1 MTLRSSPG
9 AQARSTEVEFVGS
22 DGIHLRADKWS
33 APRPDTRPETVLL
46 LHGGGQTRRSW
57 HATGYRLAVAG
68 WDAVAVDAR
77 GHGDSEWA
85 VAGGYSLDAFVADVY
100 AIAETLPRPIVL
112 VGASL
117 GGMAALVAEGE
128 QPGLASALVLVDVVP
143 RPNEAGRA
151 RIRAFM
157 ASAPDGFADLEEVVE
172 ALQTYNPHRPHPRS
186 LDGLRKN
193 LRRRVDGRW
202 YWHWDPRFL
211 EFGDEPTR
219 GADVIRLFQAAR
231 RISVPT
237 LLIRGS
243 ESDVVTLDGAR
254 ELLEIIPHAGAVEVQ
269 AGHMVAGD
277 DNDVFTTEL
286 VGFLA
291 AAHRAATDA

>member
-1 MTLRSSPG
+1 
-9 AQARSTEVEFVGS
+9 
-22 DGIHLRADKWS
+22 
-33 APRPDTRPETVLL
+33 
-46 LHGGGQTRRSW
+46 
-57 HATGYRLAVAG
+57 
-68 WDAVAVDAR
+68 
-77 GHGDSEWA
+77 
-85 VAGGYSLDAFVADVY
+85 
-100 AIAETLPRPIVL
+100 
-112 VGASL
+112 
-117 GGMAALVAEGE
+117 MAALVAEGE

-193 LRRRVDGRW
+193 LRRRLDGRW